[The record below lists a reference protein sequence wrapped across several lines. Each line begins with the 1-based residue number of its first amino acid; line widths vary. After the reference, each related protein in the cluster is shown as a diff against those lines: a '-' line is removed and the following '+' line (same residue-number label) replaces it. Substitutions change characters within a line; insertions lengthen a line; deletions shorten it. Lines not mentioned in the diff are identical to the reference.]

1 MKPALLTV
9 VIVSL
14 LFTSSCGTAGED
26 RTFAGGGA
34 TAGNS
39 ETTRTPVPTPTPT
52 NPSSPT
58 TPAATP
64 TPASISSLRI
74 SSFIWKPESE
84 RDEKLVVLVNPTNV
98 RMVVTGSLSETL
110 SNSGPSNGFGS
121 TGRGSFSGCSYGTN
135 IEIEF
140 FDSRG
145 LRILTA
151 GGRSS
156 LSIPRGCERF
166 QF

>member
-1 MKPALLTV
+1 MKPVFLFLC
-9 VIVSL
+9 IVSL
-14 LFTSSCGTAGED
+14 FFISACGSAGED

-34 TAGNS
+34 TGGN
-39 ETTRTPVPTPTPT
+39 TNTGTPAPTP
-52 NPSSPT
+52 SPADESNNAP
-58 TPAATP
+58 PAATP
-64 TPASISSLRI
+64 TPASISSVRI

-84 RDEKLVVLVNPTNV
+84 RDQKLVILVNPTNV
-98 RMVVTGSLSETL
+98 RIVVTGSLSETL
-110 SNSGPSNGFGS
+110 RNSGPSNGFGT

-151 GGRSS
+151 GGRNS